1 MLIKEH
7 HLAGIVKGAIT
18 LAFRKWNRPTVKTGG
33 RLTTKMGVLA
43 IDAVEPVTARSIT
56 DEEARQ
62 SGFPSKAAL
71 MAELDKHAGETLY
84 RIRLHYTGEDPRI
97 ALRENSDVSG
107 NETALILKKLQGMDA
122 RSIYGPWTKK
132 VMGHILRYP
141 ETKAGDMAV
150 DLNMDKE
157 WLKIN
162 IRKLKT
168 LGLTESTSPGYR
180 LSPRGE
186 VVLAAYKQQ
195 SL

>member
-7 HLAGIVKGAIT
+7 HLNGMRTGKIT
-18 LAFRKWNRPTVKTGG
+18 LAFRKWNRPTVKAGG
-33 RLTTKMGVLA
+33 TLLTKAGMLA
-43 IDAVEPVTARSIT
+43 IDAVDVVSERSIT
-56 DEEARQ
+56 EAEAIL

-71 MAELDKHAGETLY
+71 LTELAKRPGNQLY
-84 RIRLHYTGEDPRI
+84 RIRLHYAGEDPRI
-97 ALRENSDVSG
+97 ALRENSEVTG
-107 NETALILKKLQGMDA
+107 AEAAIILKKLQQMDA

-132 VMGHILRYP
+132 VLSHIARHSGM
-141 ETKAGDMAV
+141 KAGDMGV

-168 LGLTESTSPGYR
+168 LGLTESLHPGYR

-186 VVLAAYKQQ
+186 VLLAAFKRQ
-195 SL
+195 S